1 MTEDSRGEPE
11 DADPAISPPQTGNPA
26 IDDTLAGL
34 AELASAPVADHHDR
48 LAQAHAVLHEALDP
62 PDEDQFNQAEPA

>member
-11 DADPAISPPQTGNPA
+11 DADPAISPLQTGNPA
-26 IDDTLAGL
+26 VDDALAGL
-34 AELASAPVADHHDR
+34 ADLASAPVADHHDR

-62 PDEDQFNQAEPA
+62 PDEDQSDQAEPA